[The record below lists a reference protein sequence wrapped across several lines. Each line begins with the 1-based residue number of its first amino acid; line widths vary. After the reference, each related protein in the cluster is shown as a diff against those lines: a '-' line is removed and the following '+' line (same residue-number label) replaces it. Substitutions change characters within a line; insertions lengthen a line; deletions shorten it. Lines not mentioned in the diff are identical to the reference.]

1 MVAVVYNYSILVVSY
16 AILSFILMKP
26 SYGMQVTTILT
37 FAIELC
43 WSCSSF
49 FQRDM
54 LFCIRYTQLQ
64 PFVSVFKYFDECH
77 KKTSIF
83 NHI

>member
-37 FAIELC
+37 FAVELC
-43 WSCSSF
+43 WSCRSYF
-49 FQRDM
+49 FQRDV
-54 LFCIRYTQLQ
+54 LFSIRYTQLQ
-64 PFVSVFKYFDECH
+64 PFVSAF
-77 KKTSIF
+77 
-83 NHI
+83 